1 MEGIMS
7 NQIFSLIVG
16 ISDKI
21 KLKEATDPTAKVKLF
36 LFLKSYLANYHTP
49 PGKEL

>member
-21 KLKEATDPTAKVKLF
+21 KLKDATDPTAKVKIF
-36 LFLKSYLANYHTP
+36 DFLKSYIANYQTL
-49 PGKEL
+49 PGKEF